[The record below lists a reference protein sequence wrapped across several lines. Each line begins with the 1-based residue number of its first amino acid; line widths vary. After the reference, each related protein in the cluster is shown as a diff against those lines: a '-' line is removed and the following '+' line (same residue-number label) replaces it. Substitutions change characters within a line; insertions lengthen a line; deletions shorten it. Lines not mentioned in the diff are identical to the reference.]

1 MTQAISAINWNKVP
15 DPIDKQV
22 WDRLTTNFWLP
33 EKVPVSNDVPG
44 WNKMTKQEQEVIEK
58 VFATLTLLDTLQ
70 GNMGAETMKW
80 STNTPHSEAVFAN
93 IQFMEH
99 VHAKSYSTI
108 FSTLCSS
115 ERIDQLFRWVV
126 EDELLQKQADTIY
139 QGYQSVGAQALA
151 TGVLLESFLFYSGF
165 YAPLRFA
172 AEGRLTNTADIIRL
186 IMRDEGVHGYYAG
199 YWFQKLNP
207 TEEDK
212 QYVLDLTAKLYSVEV
227 QRAEQ
232 LYDGVGW
239 TEDVKSYLRY
249 NANRALA
256 NLGMEPVFSAQDTQ
270 IPAYIKSALDPG
282 TGEAHDFFS
291 GSGASYVMGE
301 VEETADEDWSW

>member
-1 MTQAISAINWNKVP
+1 M
-15 DPIDKQV
+15 
-22 WDRLTTNFWLP
+22 
-33 EKVPVSNDVPG
+33 
-44 WNKMTKQEQEVIEK
+44 
-58 VFATLTLLDTLQ
+58 
-70 GNMGAETMKW
+70 
-80 STNTPHSEAVFAN
+80 
-93 IQFMEH
+93 
-99 VHAKSYSTI
+99 
-108 FSTLCSS
+108 
-115 ERIDQLFRWVV
+115 
-126 EDELLQKQADTIY
+126 
-139 QGYQSVGAQALA
+139 
-151 TGVLLESFLFYSGF
+151 
-165 YAPLRFA
+165 
-172 AEGRLTNTADIIRL
+172 
-186 IMRDEGVHGYYAG
+186 
-199 YWFQKLNP
+199 
-207 TEEDK
+207 
-212 QYVLDLTAKLYSVEV
+212 